1 MALLRIQLF
10 GAVRVSHADQP
21 RDARLIHT
29 VQALLAWLMLNR
41 RKTHAREALAGI
53 FWGEEREDRARSC
66 LSTALWRL
74 RQALEPD
81 GVPHGAYLISEPAAV
96 GFNCKSDHWLDV
108 AAFEEGVAPLRTLRS
123 GAGNGLDW
131 SRAEA
136 AIAHYT
142 GDLLEGFYDDW
153 ALRERERLRLLYLEC
168 LTTLLRHY
176 SETGTIDEALRC
188 GQQILA
194 LDPLREDIHR
204 ELIRLHMRRGHR
216 ALALEQYERCRAVLD
231 DELGVDRWRRRGPF
245 APTCSLRP
253 LTSRATHATRGTR
266 ARRDRRCG
274 GRAFPRRGFAPQRS
288 RQPRRGTQ
296 GHPRGSPSRRVG
308 SRSVLT
314 SSSFPSNAREYPV
327 RLR

>member
-1 MALLRIQLF
+1 MAFLRIQLF

-29 VQALLAWLMLNR
+29 VQALLAWLVLNR

-53 FWGEEREDRARSC
+53 FWGEQREDRARSC

-74 RQALEPD
+74 KQALEPD

-96 GFNCKSDHWLDV
+96 GFNCESDHWLDV
-108 AAFEEGVAPLRTLRS
+108 AAFEEGVGPLRTLRS
-123 GAGNGLDW
+123 GAGNGQDW

-153 ALRERERLRLLYLEC
+153 ALRERERLRLLYLES

-176 SETGTIDEALRC
+176 SETGTVDEALRC

-231 DELGVDRWRRRGPF
+231 DELGVGPMAETRALCADLLPAANYIARKDAPRRT
-245 APTCSLRP
+245 APVVAAAPAVAPSRVAASLRNAAAN
-253 LTSRATHATRGTR
+253 LDE
-266 ARRDRRCG
+266 ARKAILEALRLAESTPDR
-274 GRAFPRRGFAPQRS
+274 S
-288 RQPRRGTQ
+288 
-296 GHPRGSPSRRVG
+296 
-308 SRSVLT
+308 
-314 SSSFPSNAREYPV
+314 
-327 RLR
+327 